1 MSVKIWKLQQNST
14 ANFNVR
20 ADSVQMVGDE
30 NHFIKVSDKGTVIYG
45 PVSIVAGT
53 ESIRT
58 GGMFVQLPNM
68 AKMIPS
74 TMVTPIPDQ
83 IPVPPIHVAFDLAQ
97 DVAFF
102 AMLLM

>member
-1 MSVKIWKLQQNST
+1 MTTKVWKLQTDSVP
-14 ANFNVR
+14 NFNVK
-20 ADSVQMVGDE
+20 AESVQMVGDE
-30 NHFIKVSDKGTVIYG
+30 THFVKVSEKGTVIYG
-45 PVSIVAGT
+45 PLSIVAGT

-58 GGMFVQLPNM
+58 GGMFTSLPNM

-74 TMVTPIPDQ
+74 TTVTPIPDQ
-83 IPVPPIHVAFDLAQ
+83 IPVPPIHVAFNLAE